1 MRAKQFLVSNGENE
15 NFRVYINPP
24 PARTPSGK
32 ESFYNGLVVKYSVIG
47 SNQEQRI
54 TGNYY

>member
-1 MRAKQFLVSNGENE
+1 MRAKQFLVSNG
-15 NFRVYINPP
+15 
-24 PARTPSGK
+24 ARTPSGK